1 MAQNVIINGVTYQSV
16 PEVDIPKSGGGTA
29 KFYDT
34 ASADVSG
41 ADLLTGKTAFG
52 ASGAVSGSMANN
64 GGTGGTIST
73 KAGTVTIPAGYTTGG
88 TVAIS
93 STEQAK
99 IVASNI
105 KSGVTLLGVAGSLAL
120 PSISQDSTTKI
131 LSISERGCDM
141 AQNITLLG
149 ASYTAVPAVRLPKT
163 GGGTADFIDAEEI
176 ITYRTGTAAPSASLG
191 ADGDIYLQLKG

>member
-16 PEVDIPKSGGGTA
+16 PEVDIPKSGSGTA

-34 ASADVSG
+34 SSADATG
-41 ADLLTGKTAFG
+41 ADILTGKTAFN
-52 ASGAVSGSMANN
+52 ASGSVGGSMADN
-64 GGTGGTIST
+64 GATGGTIST

-105 KSGVTLLGVAGSLAL
+105 KSGVTILGQAGSLSL
-120 PSISQDSTTKI
+120 PTISQDSSTKV
-131 LSISERGCDM
+131 LSIS
-141 AQNITLLG
+141 
-149 ASYTAVPAVRLPKT
+149 
-163 GGGTADFIDAEEI
+163 
-176 ITYRTGTAAPSASLG
+176 
-191 ADGDIYLQLKG
+191 